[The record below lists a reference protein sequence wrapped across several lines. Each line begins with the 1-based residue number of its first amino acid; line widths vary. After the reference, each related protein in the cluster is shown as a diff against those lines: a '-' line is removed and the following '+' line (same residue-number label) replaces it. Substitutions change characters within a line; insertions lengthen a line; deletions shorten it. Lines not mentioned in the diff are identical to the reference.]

1 MKKIETIA
9 ALIIALL
16 MQEASAP
23 ARAQGQDGFYKGK
36 HINVIIYSN
45 AGEAYDL
52 YARLL
57 IRYTGDYIPG
67 GPTFVPKNM
76 TGAGGLK
83 ATEYLYKIAPADGTE
98 FGTIGRGIPIE
109 PLLGGTGADFDPLR
123 FTWIGSMNKEV
134 SVTAAWHTAEVKTAR
149 DLLTKELIVG
159 GTGGLSDSQLI
170 PTALDALLGTKFKVV
185 PGYNGST
192 AAMLAVERGEL
203 QGMGYHSWSNLK
215 ATKPEWFEQHKANVV
230 MQMSAGGKH
239 PELPEVPLV
248 SELATSDRQ
257 REALKLLFA
266 RELFG
271 RPFLAPPAVPAD
283 RAKMLRS
290 AFDATVRDKRLIDE
304 ADKAQMEM
312 NPASGEELVALLR
325 QLYAL
330 PSSVVDD
337 AKKALG
343 R

>member
-1 MKKIETIA
+1 VLT
-9 ALIIALL
+9 IALL
-16 MQEASAP
+16 TTPVGAF
-23 ARAQGQDGFYKGK
+23 AQGTDGFYKGK
-36 HINVIIYSN
+36 QISMIIYSN
-45 AGEAYDL
+45 AGEAYDI

-57 IRYTGDYIPG
+57 IRYMGDYIPG
-67 GPTFVPKNM
+67 KPTFVPRNM

-83 ATEYLYKIAPADGTE
+83 ATEYLYKIAPKDGTE
-98 FGTIGRGIPIE
+98 LGTIGRGLPIE
-109 PLLGGTGADFDPLR
+109 PLLGGPGADFDPLQ

-134 SVTAAWHTAEVKTAR
+134 SVTAAWYTAEVKTAR

-170 PTALDALLGTKFKVV
+170 PTALNALLGTKYKVV
-185 PGYNGST
+185 SGYNGST

-215 ATKPEWFEQHKANVV
+215 ATKPEWFEQHKVNVLL
-230 MQMSAGGKH
+230 QTSAGDKH
-239 PELPEVPLV
+239 PDLPDVPLV
-248 SELATSDRQ
+248 SELATTDGQ
-257 REALKLLFA
+257 RDALKLLFA

-283 RAKMLRS
+283 RAKILRA
-290 AFDATVRDKRLIDE
+290 AFDATVKDKRLLEE
-304 ADKAQMEM
+304 ADKAQMEI
-312 NPASGEELVALLR
+312 NAASGEELVTLLR

-330 PSSVVDD
+330 PASVVDD